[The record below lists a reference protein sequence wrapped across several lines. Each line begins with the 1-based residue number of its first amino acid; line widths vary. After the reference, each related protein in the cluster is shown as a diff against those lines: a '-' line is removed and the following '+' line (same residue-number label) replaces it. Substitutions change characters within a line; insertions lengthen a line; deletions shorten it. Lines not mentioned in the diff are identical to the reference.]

1 MPRIKI
7 PLREETPE
15 ASRSVL
21 DKVEKTLGFVPNLQ
35 RLMSISPAALSG
47 WAGLMGQL
55 STTLDVKTRDGIAL
69 VVSEADGCNYC
80 LAAHSYIAHNLAKI
94 ETDEIAMNREGK
106 SSDPKRQAA
115 IIFAKRLIETAGKV
129 SDDEF
134 ESVRQ
139 AGWSD
144 ANVIEMIALTAQF
157 MLTNFVNN
165 AVQTPIDFPA
175 VEGAKSQAAA

>member
-1 MPRIKI
+1 MSRIKI
-7 PLREETPE
+7 PVREETPE
-15 ASRSVL
+15 ASQPVL
-21 DKVEKTLGFVPNLQ
+21 DKVEKMLGFVPNLQ
-35 RLMSISPAALSG
+35 RLMSISPAALTG

-69 VVSEADGCNYC
+69 AVSEADGCNYC

-94 ETDEIAMNREGK
+94 DADEISINREGK

-115 IIFAKRLIETAGKV
+115 IMFAKRLIETAGKV

-134 ESVRQ
+134 ESVRK

-144 ANVIEMIALTAQF
+144 ANIIETIALTAQF
-157 MLTNFVNN
+157 LLTNFVNN

-175 VEGAKSQAAA
+175 VEGAKSKAA